1 MTYQRNHEN
10 VAQENVAQENL
21 TLANVSRRGLLKGS
35 AGAAA
40 FVLAA
45 QFPAVRSAKAYD
57 TGAGAMPNGVVTN
70 PHIFVSID
78 KDGTVS
84 IVAHRAEMGTGAART
99 TLPLIVADELEADW
113 SRVKIVQ
120 SPGDE
125 VKFGNQDT
133 DGSRSVR
140 HFIQPMRQV
149 GAGARQILEA
159 AAAKRWNVPVTEVE
173 AKFHEVIHKPTGRK
187 FGYGDLAADAAT
199 IPAPAA
205 NTLRLKEAS
214 AFRYIGKGNVPVV
227 DLFDITTGKA
237 TYGQDIM
244 LPGLKFA
251 VVARSPVVQGKVK
264 SYDATETLKVPGVR
278 KVVTIDGTPPPA
290 KFAPLAGVAVIA
302 DNTWAALKGREA
314 LKIVW
319 DDGPNGTFD
328 SVAYKALLESEVR
341 KPGKLER
348 NEGNVDAAFSQASK
362 VITAEY
368 YSPHLA
374 HASMEPPAATARRT
388 GGKWEVWT
396 SVQSPGG
403 ARDELAKS
411 LGLKPEDM
419 TLHCTLLGG
428 GFGRKSKWDFA
439 FEAVLLSKAMDGAPV
454 KVVWTREDDIHHDF
468 YHTVTAERLEA
479 AIDKDNKV
487 VGWRHR
493 SAAPTFMSNFVPGDP
508 KAPSPIELGMGFI
521 DTPFNIPNIRL
532 ESGEAQSHVRVGW
545 FRSVNNVAHAWAI
558 QSFVAEIAAG
568 LGRDQ
573 KDFLLELIGPARI
586 VDAPEK
592 ATTPWW
598 DYGEPHNV
606 YPVDTGRLRH
616 VAELAA
622 ERSGWGRTLPK
633 GHGLGIAAHRAFVS
647 YIATVV
653 EVAVDDKGNITVP
666 RVDTAIDCG
675 FVANPERIRS
685 QIEGAAVMGLTLA
698 KYGEITLKNGRVE
711 QSNFDDFQVVRINES
726 PAETRT
732 HIVEHGL
739 DVPSSGVGEPGV
751 PPFAPALCNAIF
763 AATGKRIRRLPIGNQ
778 LA

>member
-1 MTYQRNHEN
+1 MTYHRNREH
-10 VAQENVAQENL
+10 VAI
-21 TLANVSRRGLLKGS
+21 ANVSRRGLLRGA
-35 AGAAA
+35 AGTAA

-45 QFPAVRSAKAYD
+45 QFPAVRANAYA
-57 TGAGAMPNGVVTN
+57 TGAAEMAHGVVTN

-78 KDGTVS
+78 RDGTIS

-113 SRVKIVQ
+113 SRVRVVQ

-125 VKFGNQDT
+125 VTYGNQDT

-140 HFIQPMRQV
+140 HFIQPMRAV
-149 GAGARQILEA
+149 GAGARQMLET
-159 AAAKRWNVPVTEVE
+159 AAAKRWGVPATEVE
-173 AKFHEVIHKPTGRK
+173 ARFHAVVHKPTGRK
-187 FGYGDLAADAAT
+187 LAYGDLAADAAAL
-199 IPAPAA
+199 PAPASD
-205 NTLRLKEAS
+205 TLRLKDAS
-214 AFRYIGKGNVPVV
+214 AFRYIGKGNIPVV

-237 TYGQDIM
+237 TYGQDVV
-244 LPGLKFA
+244 LPGLRFA
-251 VVARSPVVQGKVK
+251 VVARPPVVQGKVK
-264 SYDATETLKVPGVR
+264 SYDASATLQVPGVL

-290 KFAPLAGVAVIA
+290 KFAPLGGVAVIA
-302 DNTWAALKGREA
+302 TSTWAALKGREA

-319 DDGPNGTFD
+319 DDGLNGSFD
-328 SVAYKALLESEVR
+328 SVAYKAQLEATVR
-341 KPGKLER
+341 KPGKIER
-348 NEGNVDAAFSQASK
+348 NEGDVEAAFSQAAK

-374 HASMEPPAATARRT
+374 HAPMEPPAATARRT
-388 GGKWEVWT
+388 GDKWEIWT

-403 ARDELAKS
+403 ARDDVAKF
-411 LGLKPEDM
+411 LGVKAEDV

-439 FEAVLLSKAMDGAPV
+439 IEAALLSKAVDGAPV
-454 KVVWTREDDIHHDF
+454 KVVWTREDDIHHGF

-479 AIDKDNKV
+479 GIDKTNKV
-487 VGWRHR
+487 VAWRHR
-493 SAAPTFMSNFVPGDP
+493 SAAPTLFSNFMPDP
-508 KAPSPIELGMGFI
+508 KYPQFVELGMGFV
-521 DTPFNIPNIRL
+521 DTPFNVPNVRL
-532 ESGEAQSHVRVGW
+532 ESGEAQSHVRIGW

-558 QSFVAEIAAG
+558 QSFVAEIAHE

-573 KDFLLELIGPARI
+573 KDFLLELIGPPRI
-586 VDAPEK
+586 VDAPEH
-592 ATTPWW
+592 ATTKWW
-598 DYGEPHNV
+598 DYGEPHDV
-606 YPVDTGRLRH
+606 YPIDTARLRH

-622 ERSGWGRTLPK
+622 ARAEWGRPLPPR
-633 GHGLGIAAHRAFVS
+633 HGLGIAAHRSFVS

-685 QIEGAAVMGLTLA
+685 QIEGAAVMGLSLA

-711 QSNFDDFQVVRINES
+711 QSNFDDYQVARINEA

-763 AATGKRIRRLPIGNQ
+763 AATGKRIRHLPIGDQ

>member
-1 MTYQRNHEN
+1 MTYHRNQQN
-10 VAQENVAQENL
+10 IVI
-21 TLANVSRRGLLKGS
+21 ANVSRRGLLRGV
-35 AGAAA
+35 AGTGA

-45 QFPAVRSAKAYD
+45 QFPAVRAAMAYA
-57 TGAGAMPNGVVTN
+57 TGAEKMPHGVVTN

-78 KDGTVS
+78 KDGIVT

-99 TLPLIVADELEADW
+99 SLPMIVADELEADW
-113 SRVKIVQ
+113 ARVRVVQ

-125 VKFGNQDT
+125 ETYGNQDT

-149 GAGARQILEA
+149 GAGARQMLET
-159 AAAKRWNVPVTEVE
+159 AAAKRWGVDVSEVK
-173 AKFHEVIHKPTGRK
+173 ARLHEVVHSASGKTL
-187 FGYGDLAADAAT
+187 GYGELAADAANL
-199 IPAPAA
+199 PAPALD
-205 NTLRLKEAS
+205 TLRLKEPS
-214 AFRYIGKGNVPVV
+214 AFRYIGKGTISVV

-237 TYGQDIM
+237 TYGQDVR
-244 LPGLKFA
+244 LPGMMYA
-251 VVARSPVVQGKVK
+251 VVARPPVVQGKVA
-264 SYDATETLKVPGVR
+264 SYDAAEAMKVPGVV
-278 KVVTIDGTPPPA
+278 KVVAIDGTPPPA
-290 KFAPLAGVAVIA
+290 AFSPLGGVAVIA
-302 DNTWAALKGREA
+302 KSTWAALKGRDA

-319 DDGPNGTFD
+319 DDGPNASFD
-328 SVAYKALLESEVR
+328 SVAYKAMLEENVR

-348 NEGNVDAAFSQASK
+348 NEGDVDAALGSAAK

-374 HASMEPPAATARRT
+374 HATMEPPAATARRT
-388 GGKWEVWT
+388 GDKWEIWT

-403 ARDELAKS
+403 ARDDIAKR
-411 LGLKPEDM
+411 LGADIKDV

-439 FEAVLLSKAMDGAPV
+439 IEAALLSKAMDGAPV
-454 KVVWTREDDIHHDF
+454 KVVWTREDDIRHGF

-479 AIDKDNKV
+479 GLDKDNKV
-487 VGWRHR
+487 VAWRHR
-493 SAAPTFMSNFVPGDP
+493 SAAPSLFANFMPDP
-508 KAPSPIELGMGFI
+508 KYPQFIELGMGFV
-521 DTPFNIPNIRL
+521 DTPFNVPNVRL

-558 QSFVAEIAAG
+558 QSFIAEIAHE
-568 LGRDQ
+568 LGRDP
-573 KDFLLELIGPARI
+573 KDMLLELIGPART
-586 VDAPEK
+586 VTAPEK

-598 DYGEPHNV
+598 DYGEPYGT
-606 YPVDTGRLRH
+606 YPVDTGRLRR

-622 ERSGWGRTLPK
+622 EKGGWGRQLPA
-633 GHGLGIAAHRAFVS
+633 GHGLGIAAHRSFVS

-653 EVAVDDKGNITVP
+653 EVAVDAKGNISVP

-675 FVANPERIRS
+675 FYVNPERIRS
-685 QIEGAAVMGLTLA
+685 QIEGAAVMGLSLA

-711 QSNFDDFQVVRINES
+711 QSNFNDYPVVRHDES
-726 PAETRT
+726 PAVTNT
-732 HIVEHGL
+732 HIVENGIE
-739 DVPSSGVGEPGV
+739 VPSSGVGEPGV
-751 PPFAPALCNAIF
+751 PPFTPALCNAIF

>member
-1 MTYQRNHEN
+1 MTYHRNQQN
-10 VAQENVAQENL
+10 IVI
-21 TLANVSRRGLLKGS
+21 ANVSRRGMLRGV
-35 AGAAA
+35 AGTGA

-45 QFPAVRSAKAYD
+45 QFPAVRAAMAYA
-57 TGAGAMPNGVVTN
+57 TGAEKMPHGVVTN

-78 KDGTVS
+78 KDGIVT
-84 IVAHRAEMGTGAART
+84 IVAHRAEMGNGAART
-99 TLPLIVADELEADW
+99 SLPMIVADELEADW
-113 SRVKIVQ
+113 ARVRVVQ

-125 VKFGNQDT
+125 ETYGNQDT

-149 GAGARQILEA
+149 GAGARQMLET
-159 AAAKRWNVPVTEVE
+159 AAAKRWGVDVSEVK
-173 AKFHEVIHKPTGRK
+173 ARLHEVVHSASGKTL
-187 FGYGDLAADAAT
+187 GYGELAADAANL
-199 IPAPAA
+199 PAPALD
-205 NTLRLKEAS
+205 TLRLKEPS
-214 AFRYIGKGNVPVV
+214 AFRYIGKGTISVV

-237 TYGQDIM
+237 TYGQDVR
-244 LPGLKFA
+244 LPGMTYA
-251 VVARSPVVQGKVK
+251 VIARPPVVQGKVA
-264 SYDATETLKVPGVR
+264 SYDGAEAMKVPGVV
-278 KVVTIDGTPPPA
+278 KVVAIDGTPPPA
-290 KFAPLAGVAVIA
+290 AFSPLGGVAVIA
-302 DNTWAALKGREA
+302 KSTWAAMKGRDA

-319 DDGPNGTFD
+319 DDGPNASFD
-328 SVAYKALLESEVR
+328 SVAYKAMLEENVR

-348 NEGNVDAAFSQASK
+348 NEGDVDAALGSAAK

-374 HASMEPPAATARRT
+374 HATMEPPAATARRT
-388 GGKWEVWT
+388 GDKWEIWT

-403 ARDELAKS
+403 ARDDIAKR
-411 LGLKPEDM
+411 LGADIKDV

-439 FEAVLLSKAMDGAPV
+439 IEAALLSKAMDGAPV
-454 KVVWTREDDIHHDF
+454 KVVWTREDDIRHGF

-479 AIDKDNKV
+479 GLDKDNKV
-487 VGWRHR
+487 VAWRHR
-493 SAAPTFMSNFVPGDP
+493 SAAPSLFANFMPDP
-508 KAPSPIELGMGFI
+508 KYPQFIELGMGFV
-521 DTPFNIPNIRL
+521 DTPFNVPNLRL

-558 QSFVAEIAAG
+558 QSFIAEIAHE
-568 LGRDQ
+568 LGRDP
-573 KDFLLELIGPARI
+573 KDMLLELIGPART
-586 VDAPEK
+586 VTAPEK

-598 DYGEPHNV
+598 DYGEPYGT
-606 YPVDTGRLRH
+606 YPVDTGRLRR

-622 ERSGWGRTLPK
+622 EKGGWGRQLPA
-633 GHGLGIAAHRAFVS
+633 GHGLGIAAHRSFVS

-653 EVAVDDKGNITVP
+653 EVAVDAKGNISVS

-675 FVANPERIRS
+675 FYVNPERIRS
-685 QIEGAAVMGLTLA
+685 QIEGAAVMGLSLA

-711 QSNFDDFQVVRINES
+711 QSNFNDYPVVRHDES
-726 PAETRT
+726 PAVTNT
-732 HIVEHGL
+732 HIVENGIE
-739 DVPSSGVGEPGV
+739 VPSSGVGEPGM